1 MPRIY
6 QDVVVYFTYI
16 ATEMRA
22 SSATKEVAAEG
33 QPHFGVSPRSVLALA
48 RFLVQDVGC
57 EVTFKID
64 YIGFS

>member
-6 QDVVVYFTYI
+6 QDVVYFTYI

-48 RFLVQDVGC
+48 RFLVQ
-57 EVTFKID
+57 EVENMTPDID
-64 YIGFS
+64 LME